1 MNPPKPAAST
11 IAEMARYG
19 LVGLANTAVGLS
31 AIYVAMHVLGWHYA
45 AANVLGYG
53 LGLAVSFLLNRR
65 FTFRSPHAVAVRE
78 PLFFLLVFGAAYA
91 IQVGALVLCVET
103 LHVNRSVAQAL
114 AMAVYTA
121 VGYAGNKFIT
131 FRARKASSPGE
142 LPGNRPASC

>member
-11 IAEMARYG
+11 LAEMARYG
-19 LVGLANTAVGLS
+19 LVGLANTVVGLS
-31 AIYVAMHVLGWHYA
+31 AIYAAMHVLHWHYA

-65 FTFRSPHAVAVRE
+65 FTFRSSRAAAPRE
-78 PLFFLLVFGAAYA
+78 PLLFLLVFGASYA
-91 IQVGALVLCVET
+91 IQMGALVLCVEL
-103 LHVNRSVAQAL
+103 LHVNRCAAQAL

-131 FRARKASSPGE
+131 FRVRKTSSPVE
-142 LPGNRPASC
+142 RPGNRPASC